1 MCLTALHLAQPQYA
15 WVVVPVELEEIM
27 EKVILECMYI
37 MGNIASQQCVLCE
50 FTHIATWDREKNN
63 VYTL

>member
-27 EKVILECMYI
+27 EKVILECGTYVYCE
-37 MGNIASQQCVLCE
+37 QLECV
-50 FTHIATWDREKNN
+50 
-63 VYTL
+63 